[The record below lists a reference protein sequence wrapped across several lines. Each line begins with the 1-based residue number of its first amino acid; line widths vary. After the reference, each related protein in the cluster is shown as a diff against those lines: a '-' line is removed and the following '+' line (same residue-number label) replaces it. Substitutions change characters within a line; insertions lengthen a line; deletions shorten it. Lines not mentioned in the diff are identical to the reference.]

1 MRKNHLTIIP
11 IILILVLSVISCKKE
26 TAVDPNQA
34 LIGQMK
40 LAADSVIKNTTVPG
54 LVALVVDHKRG
65 IDWLY
70 AAGVSNKETRAPMDV
85 NHTFRIASCTK
96 TFTLTV
102 LLQLVDEGKISLNN
116 KLSKYYPEYPASD
129 SITVLMLSNM
139 TSGIS
144 DYFNDDRWQNSMKTT
159 PLRIWVPKEFAD
171 MSFSHPLDFRPGTG
185 YRYSNVN
192 TIIIGMIIEKV
203 TGNSLESEI
212 SNRIIKPLQ
221 LANSGFLTNGTILP
235 GTHGR
240 GYDFG
245 ELDLTGDF
253 TESFDL
259 SNCWA
264 AGSVY
269 TTPRELQMFAER
281 LVKGGFLSDS
291 LQYRRLNNDFHDI
304 SPIQSYGIGISKLA
318 SFYGHNGII
327 WGYLTSMYYS
337 PDKDCTVIIYYN
349 LCQPAAHVPDNLFGK
364 FLLILYGSYNDA

>member
-1 MRKNHLTIIP
+1 MKKNQLALVSVLLFTIFFF
-11 IILILVLSVISCKKE
+11 ISCKKE
-26 TAVDPNQA
+26 SSGDPNKA
-34 LIGQMK
+34 LIDKMK
-40 LAADSVIKNTTVPG
+40 LAADSVIKNTPIPG

-65 IDWLY
+65 INWLY
-70 AAGVSNKETRAPMDV
+70 AAGVSNKETKAPMNV

-102 LLQLVDEGKISLNN
+102 LLQLVDERKVSLDD

-144 DYFNDDRWQNSMKTT
+144 DYFDDDRWQNSMKTT
-159 PLRIWVPKEFAD
+159 PLRVWAPQELVN
-171 MSFSHPLDFRPGTG
+171 MSFSHPLNFRPGTG

-203 TGNSLESEI
+203 TGNSLETEI

-221 LANSGFLTNGTILP
+221 LVNSGFITNGTTLP

-245 ELDLTGDF
+245 DLDLTGDL

-269 TTPRELQMFAER
+269 TTPRELQLFVER
-281 LVKGGFLSDS
+281 MVNGGFLSDS
-291 LQYRRLNNDFHDI
+291 LQYRRLNNDFHEI
-304 SPIQSYGIGISKLA
+304 SPIQSYGIGIYKLA

-337 PDKDCTVIIYYN
+337 PEKDCTVIIYYN
-349 LCQPAAHVPDNLFGK
+349 LCQPSTHLPDNLFGK
-364 FLLILYGSYNDA
+364 FLLILYGSYNNA